1 MSALELLRVIVAALE
16 RADVPFMLTGSMA
29 AAAHGAGRATMDI
42 DVVIEATADRLQAL
56 VDHLTSHGL
65 YVSVASAREA
75 LAQESTFNVI
85 DTLTGWKVDLII
97 RKSRPFSESEFARR
111 ITIDFEGLQ
120 LWVTTLE
127 DLVVAKLEWAKLGE
141 SARQL
146 EDVVS
151 LLRAAGDAIDLEYV
165 NRWVKELG
173 LVEQWDVV
181 RRTL

>member
-1 MSALELLRVIVAALE
+1 MSSLELLRVIVTALE
-16 RADVPFMLTGSMA
+16 RTGVPFMLTGSMA

-65 YVSVASAREA
+65 YVSGAAARDA
-75 LAQESTFNVI
+75 LAQESMFNVI
-85 DTLTGWKVDLII
+85 DEQTAWKVDLII

-111 ITIDFEGLQ
+111 TAIDFEGMR
-120 LWVTTLE
+120 LWVATLE

-151 LLRAAGDAIDLEYV
+151 LLRAAGQTIDLDYV
-165 NRWVKELG
+165 NGWVKELG
-173 LVEQWDVV
+173 VVEQWDAV
-181 RRTL
+181 RRIS

>member
-1 MSALELLRVIVAALE
+1 MSALELLRVIVTALE
-16 RADVPFMLTGSMA
+16 RARVPFMLTGSMA

-42 DVVIEATADRLQAL
+42 DVVIETSADRLQAL

-65 YVSVASAREA
+65 YVSAAAARDA

-85 DTLTGWKVDLII
+85 DAHTGWKVDLII
-97 RKSRPFSESEFARR
+97 RRSRPFSQTEFARR
-111 ITIDFEGLQ
+111 TAIDFEGLQ
-120 LWVTTLE
+120 LWVATLE

-151 LLRAAGDAIDLEYV
+151 LVRAAGDAIDLEYV

-173 LVEQWDVV
+173 LVEQWNTV
-181 RRTL
+181 RRTS